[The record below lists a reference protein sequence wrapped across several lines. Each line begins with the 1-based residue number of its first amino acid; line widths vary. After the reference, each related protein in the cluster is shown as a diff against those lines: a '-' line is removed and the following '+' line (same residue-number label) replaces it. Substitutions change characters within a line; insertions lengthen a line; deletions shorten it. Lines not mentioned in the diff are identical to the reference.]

1 MGGPMRR
8 SLTSIAGL
16 AQLFVAALT
25 LSMMPSTARAE
36 GDCPPGSVH
45 KSEDGFSWCEPTVCT
60 NDGQCGPNEVCRK
73 VGLCMEVGTL
83 ANAASVDAGKRLVV
97 TQRCAPDK
105 TCPQTQTCSDLTRC
119 VSRSDAQKMGI
130 LHLEAA
136 PSATAAPGS
145 AVEPKKSA
153 CDCNAVG
160 ASHGSAGAALAGA
173 GAVVVVLRQR
183 RRRAR

>member
-1 MGGPMRR
+1 MRR
-8 SLTSIAGL
+8 SLAGL
-16 AQLFVAALT
+16 AQVLVAALV
-25 LSMMPSTARAE
+25 LSIPVTARAE

-60 NDGQCGPNEVCRK
+60 NDGQCGPSEVCRK

-83 ANAASVDAGKRLVV
+83 ADAANVDAGKRLVV

-119 VSRSDAQKMGI
+119 VARSDAQKMGI

-160 ASHGSAGAALAGA
+160 RSQGGTGAALAGI
-173 GAVVVVLRQR
+173 GAVALVLRQR
-183 RRRAR
+183 RSRAR

>member
-1 MGGPMRR
+1 MRR
-8 SLTSIAGL
+8 PSLITVV
-16 AQLFVAALT
+16 AQLLATALL
-25 LSMMPSTARAE
+25 LSTSAARAE
-36 GDCPPGSVH
+36 DDCPPGSVH
-45 KSEDGFSWCEPTVCT
+45 KTQDGFTFCEPTVCT
-60 NDGQCGPNEVCRK
+60 NDGQCNPNEVCRK

-83 ANAASVDAGKRLVV
+83 ADAATEDAGKRLVV

-105 TCPQTQTCSDLTRC
+105 TCPQKQTCSDLTRC
-119 VSRSDAQKMGI
+119 VSKGDAQKMGI

-160 ASHGSAGAALAGA
+160 ASLGDPEGIVTGLGLGLVLLAA
-173 GAVVVVLRQR
+173 R